1 MLRIKKINHL
11 DIKPQ
16 NILVLETADNL
27 NIKLSDFGIS
37 YLVLEKLINY
47 YMSLSPEL
55 LLSHDSSDIDVL
67 LSDLLF
73 ILAEL
78 ISQR

>member
-37 YLVLEKLINY
+37 YLVLEKLINSY
-47 YMSLSPEL
+47 LSLM
-55 LLSHDSSDIDVL
+55 LSHDAADIDVL
-67 LSDLLF
+67 LVDHLG
-73 ILAEL
+73 
-78 ISQR
+78 